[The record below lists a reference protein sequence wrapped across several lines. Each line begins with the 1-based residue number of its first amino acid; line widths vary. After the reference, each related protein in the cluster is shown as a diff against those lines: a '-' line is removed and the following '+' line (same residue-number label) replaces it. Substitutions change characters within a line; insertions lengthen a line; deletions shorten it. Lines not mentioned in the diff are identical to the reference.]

1 MDALRHLITQR
12 RRAWLLGTLAVM
24 ATVVWLWL
32 PDKRTDARAPHDDG
46 QPVAVDVIEV
56 KRADVPV
63 YLEGLGTIQ
72 AFNTVTVT
80 ARVDGELQK
89 LGFEEGQMVKKGDL
103 LAQID

>member
-1 MDALRHLITQR
+1 MDVFRRLIANR
-12 RRAWLLGTLAVM
+12 SRAWVLSTLAVL
-24 ATVVWLWL
+24 ATFAWLWL
-32 PDKRTDARAPHDDG
+32 PDKRTDARAPERGG
-46 QPVAVDVIEV
+46 QAIAVDITEV

-89 LGFEEGQMVKKGDL
+89 LAFVEGQMVNKGDL
-103 LAQID
+103 LAQ